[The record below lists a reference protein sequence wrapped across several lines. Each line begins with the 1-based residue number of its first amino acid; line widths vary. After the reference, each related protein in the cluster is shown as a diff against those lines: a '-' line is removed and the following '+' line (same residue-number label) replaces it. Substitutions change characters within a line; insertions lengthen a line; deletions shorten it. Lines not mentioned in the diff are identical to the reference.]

1 MNKRDS
7 EDLNHYLKAVIRT
20 AFFLIFLLI
29 LPRYGSSEEIIT
41 VDRLKQENDRLNSI
55 KGEIADL
62 TQQVKEFE
70 TKENSIL
77 EDVEKYQLMLSLR
90 TAELRG
96 IEQNLTTTEL
106 EIVKINSEIRHIEG
120 SIQQSMT
127 YLKGR
132 LRTMYKLGEYN
143 YFKILLSLKTPD
155 EMKKGIWYLSRLT
168 KEDKRHI
175 TLMEKESRK
184 LNLKLEESKIKKK
197 EILELKDLSEKKH
210 DQISL
215 LLSDKEKLL
224 QDIRST
230 RTLRL
235 AAISELNTASHQL
248 EELIHNIAEGALDA
262 TTAINLNIKNFRGL
276 LSPPVEAKIQKKYGE
291 EVHPVFEIKIP
302 HNGIT
307 YAVKSGTE
315 IQTIFNGKVIYNKR
329 FKGYG
334 NLVIIDHGSGI
345 VSFYAHLLKPLV
357 VLGDQ
362 VIKGQKI
369 GLSGE
374 SGSLEGEIL
383 FFEILEDG
391 KPADPMVWLKNKE
404 K

>member
-1 MNKRDS
+1 MI
-7 EDLNHYLKAVIRT
+7 HGLKAVFKA
-20 AFFLIFLLI
+20 AFFLIILLI
-29 LPRYGSSEEIIT
+29 PPCPAIGGEEIVT
-41 VDRLKQENDRLNSI
+41 VDRLKQESDRLNSI
-55 KGEIADL
+55 KSEIAEI

-70 TKENSIL
+70 TKENSVL

-90 TAELRG
+90 NAELRG

-106 EIVKINSEIRHIEG
+106 EIAKLNTETKQIER

-132 LRTMYKLGEYN
+132 LRTMYKLGDHN
-143 YFKILLSLKTPD
+143 YIKILLSLKTPD

-168 KEDKRHI
+168 QEDKKHI
-175 TLMEKESRK
+175 NMLEKESNKLNRK
-184 LNLKLEESKIKKK
+184 LQESKAKKK
-197 EILELKDLSEKKH
+197 EILKLKDLSEKKH
-210 DQISL
+210 AQITS

-224 QDIRST
+224 QDIRGT

-235 AAISELNTASHQL
+235 AAIEELNTASKQL
-248 EELIHNIAEGALDA
+248 EDLIHNIAAGALDA
-262 TTAINLNIKNFRGL
+262 TTDINLNIKNFKGL
-276 LSPPVEAKIQKKYGE
+276 LSPPVDEKIKKKFGE
-291 EVHPVFEIKIP
+291 EIHPVFEIKIP

-307 YAVKSGTE
+307 YSAKTGTE
-315 IQTIFNGKVIYNKR
+315 IQSIFNGKVIYNKR

-334 NLVIIDHGSGI
+334 NLVIIDHSSGI

-357 VLGDQ
+357 KLGDQ
-362 VIKGQKI
+362 IQRGQKI

-391 KPADPMVWLKNKE
+391 KPVDPMIWLKNKD

>member
-1 MNKRDS
+1 
-7 EDLNHYLKAVIRT
+7 
-20 AFFLIFLLI
+20 
-29 LPRYGSSEEIIT
+29 
-41 VDRLKQENDRLNSI
+41 
-55 KGEIADL
+55 
-62 TQQVKEFE
+62 
-70 TKENSIL
+70 
-77 EDVEKYQLMLSLR
+77 
-90 TAELRG
+90 
-96 IEQNLTTTEL
+96 
-106 EIVKINSEIRHIEG
+106 
-120 SIQQSMT
+120 
-127 YLKGR
+127 
-132 LRTMYKLGEYN
+132 
-143 YFKILLSLKTPD
+143 
-155 EMKKGIWYLSRLT
+155 MKKGIWYLSRLT
-168 KEDKRHI
+168 KEDKRQI
-175 TLMEKESRK
+175 TSMEKESRK
-184 LNLKLEESKIKKK
+184 LNLKLQESKTKKK

-224 QDIRST
+224 GDIRST

-235 AAISELNTASHQL
+235 AALGELNAASHQL
-248 EELIHNIAEGALDA
+248 EELIHNIAEGALD
-262 TTAINLNIKNFRGL
+262 TTTDINLNIKNFKGL
-276 LSPPVEAKIQKKYGE
+276 LTPPVEATIRKKFGE

-307 YAVKSGTE
+307 YSVKSGTE
-315 IQTIFNGKVIYNKR
+315 VQTIFSGKVIYNKR

-357 VLGDQ
+357 KLGDH
-362 VIKGQKI
+362 VSRGQKI

>member
-1 MNKRDS
+1 LNKKDS
-7 EDLNHYLKAVIRT
+7 KDLNNDSKAVFWT
-20 AFFLIFLLI
+20 AFFFIIILI
-29 LPRYGSSEEIIT
+29 LPCYGLSEEIVTI
-41 VDRLKQENDRLNSI
+41 DKLKQENDRLNSI
-55 KGEIADL
+55 KIEIADL
-62 TQQVKEFE
+62 TRQVKDFE
-70 TKENSIL
+70 TKESSIL

-96 IEQNLTTTEL
+96 IEQNLKTTEL
-106 EIVKINSEIRHIEG
+106 EIVRINSEIKHIENG
-120 SIQQSMT
+120 IQQSMT

-155 EMKKGIWYLSRLT
+155 QMKKGIWYLSRLT
-168 KEDKRHI
+168 KEDKRQI
-175 TLMEKESRK
+175 TSMEKESRK
-184 LNLKLEESKIKKK
+184 LNLKLQESKTKKK

-224 QDIRST
+224 GDIRST

-235 AAISELNTASHQL
+235 AALGELNAASHQL
-248 EELIHNIAEGALDA
+248 EELIHNIAEGALD
-262 TTAINLNIKNFRGL
+262 TTTDINLNIKNFKGL
-276 LSPPVEAKIQKKYGE
+276 LTPPVEATIRKKFGE

-307 YAVKSGTE
+307 YSVKSGTE
-315 IQTIFNGKVIYNKR
+315 VQTIFSGKVIYNKR

-357 VLGDQ
+357 KLGDH
-362 VIKGQKI
+362 VSRGQKI